1 MTSRFAIIERV
12 DLASGRREKLRPA
25 ALQRSSG
32 DRWPGIRLEH
42 RRDGPGEV
50 PEGYLLGHLIA
61 VYLNV
66 SSEELYWPG
75 RGWKPQRHAP
85 LNMQIFP
92 AQVPHAL
99 RWKGPVEALV
109 LEIAPEFL
117 AAVAGGQGARGRPEL
132 RPFAAGEDRLVA
144 HAILALRE
152 DMLTGSKGD
161 HLYGENL
168 GIALVGHVTRKYTD
182 VKPDSLNRA
191 ALPKELLRRVLQYIG
206 DNLETSLSLHDLAEL
221 IQMDVYRFLRSFKQ
235 STGLP
240 PHQYVLRE
248 RIERAKSLLRNP
260 AVPLAEVALRSGFAS
275 QSHFATVFR
284 RIVRVPPRAYRNMT
298 S

>member
-1 MTSRFAIIERV
+1 MARHAIIERI
-12 DLASGRREKLRPA
+12 DIATGRREKLRPA

-50 PEGYLLGHLIA
+50 SEGYLLGHIIA
-61 VYLNV
+61 LYLSAV
-66 SSEELYWPG
+66 GPEELYWPG

-85 LNMQIFP
+85 LSMQIFP

-99 RWKGPVEALV
+99 RWSGSMEVLA
-109 LEIAPEFL
+109 LEIAPELL
-117 AAVAGGQGARGRPEL
+117 ASVAGGQGARGRLEL
-132 RPFAAGEDRLVA
+132 RPFAAGEDRLIT

-152 DMLTGSKGD
+152 DMHTGSKGD
-161 HLYGENL
+161 RLYGENL
-168 GIALVGHVTRKYTD
+168 GIALVGHVIRKYSD
-182 VKPDSLNRA
+182 VTPDSLNSA
-191 ALPKELLRRVLQYIG
+191 ALPKDLLRRVLQYIG

-221 IQMDVYRFLRSFKQ
+221 IQMDVYRFLRLFKQ

-298 S
+298 T